1 MNTKN
6 KSLENPQT
14 FQILKNEPSTYK
26 IDKGRRLRWITKEAN
41 FVEKKQ
47 KNITIYFC
55 RGGGK
60 MKNAN
65 GHQGENER
73 Q

>member
-26 IDKGRRLRWITKEAN
+26 IDKGRRLRWVTKEAN
-41 FVEKKQ
+41 FVEKK
-47 KNITIYFC
+47 KNIIYFC
-55 RGGGK
+55 RGGEK

-65 GHQGENER
+65 GHRGENER

>member
-14 FQILKNEPSTYK
+14 FQILKNEPSTNK
-26 IDKGRRLRWITKEAN
+26 IDKGRRLRWVTKEAN
-41 FVEKKQ
+41 FVEKK

-55 RGGGK
+55 RGGEK

-65 GHQGENER
+65 GHRGENER

>member
-14 FQILKNEPSTYK
+14 FQILKNEPSTYT

-41 FVEKKQ
+41 FVEKKREHN
-47 KNITIYFC
+47 NIFLS
-55 RGGGK
+55 RR
-60 MKNAN
+60 
-65 GHQGENER
+65 GENEKC
-73 Q
+73 